1 MNYYAIID
9 KIDILPQE
17 TIMQLCSDHHNEETI
32 FTAKCV
38 LYDLCE
44 NDRQTDVPQVQST
57 LLKVQPTHSD

>member
-44 NDRQTDVPQVQST
+44 NDALTN
-57 LLKVQPTHSD
+57 

>member
-44 NDRQTDVPQVQST
+44 NDSTDKLMSYKCSP
-57 LLKVQPTHSD
+57 HC